1 MKLNKYIY
9 EKIMDKMNP
18 DEETAECLP
27 VLEDREEYIAPLTE
41 DDVEEWI
48 FDWYRDVFQRLPP
61 IWLAGDRWYD
71 RRTRKI
77 TEAKEA
83 ELKEA
88 ELKEEK
94 MKVAEER
101 SYEKDGV

>member
-1 MKLNKYIY
+1 MDMKLNKYIY
-9 EKIMDKMNP
+9 EKIDITLSRTEET
-18 DEETAECLP
+18 DEEI
-27 VLEDREEYIAPLTE
+27 EEYINPLTE